1 METLDVRMISMPAL
15 CNVAKSAKCK
25 CGGLLFTVLFLLI
38 ALTGV
43 SSAQQSFERT
53 YGGIRYDISWDVQ
66 QTSDSGYIIAGTTS
80 SYGAGI
86 ADVYLIKTN
95 ELGDTLWTKTYGG
108 SSYESGYPV
117 QQTSDGGYI
126 VAGSTGSFG
135 AGSYDVYLIRTNDL
149 GDTLWTRT
157 YGGSNSDV
165 AYSVQQT
172 SDGGFLIAGSTFPDS
187 AGLGGEDVYLIKT
200 NDLGD
205 TLWTKLYGDS
215 LSDYGRSVQQTSD
228 GGYIIAG
235 YSSSFG
241 AGDVDAYLVRTNGVG
256 DTLWTKTYGGNGDDY
271 SHSVQQTQDG
281 GYIISGTTS
290 SFNAGSYDVYLIRTN
305 DIGDTLW
312 TRTFG
317 GSDTDEGVSVDQ
329 TTDGGFVVFGY
340 RDFVDLGTGDVYVIR
355 TDASGDT
362 LWTKTY
368 GGNDTDI
375 GIGGQVTTDGGVVI
389 TGYTFSFGDSAQVY
403 LIHDDL
409 TAPLFLSAEALDNA
423 NAIPGIDDDDQ
434 VLIQFSEPTNQPVID
449 ALNIDDVLSL
459 SGGHTWKDAFGTI
472 GAATWNPTGDRLLI
486 SLSTTLG
493 PPTVAVGDTITPDG
507 VTITDAIGNSSA
519 APVVI
524 TGSFDPPVGIDD
536 PDEKSLLPK
545 AFSLSQNYPN
555 PFNPMTTIRYTI
567 PEVTGKVPVRL
578 AIHDLRGRLVRQ
590 LFTGEQGSGYY
601 QLTWDGR
608 DESGQAVGSGIYLY
622 TIHAGTYLEKM
633 KMTMIR

>member
-126 VAGSTGSFG
+126 VAGSTSSFG

-172 SDGGFLIAGSTFPDS
+172 SDGGYIVTGFTNSLGAGSS
-187 AGLGGEDVYLIKT
+187 DVYLIKT

-205 TLWTKLYGDS
+205 TLWTRTYGDT
-215 LSDYGRSVQQTSD
+215 LSDTGSSVQQTSD

-290 SFNAGSYDVYLIRTN
+290 SFDAGSFDVYLIRTN